1 MKIINFF
8 ILTKKV
14 KSFDIS
20 IISDNCTNFGY
31 QSNMHSNTSKINSIS
46 QDSYNYHESVKTYK
60 VNLNQ
65 SGEAKSRHQPEG
77 WQRREAKS
85 IILREDY

>member
-1 MKIINFF
+1 MKIINSF

-14 KSFDIS
+14 KSFNIS
-20 IISDNCTNFGY
+20 IINDNCTNY
-31 QSNMHSNTSKINSIS
+31 VIRNTTHSNTSKINSIS

-65 SGEAKSRHQPEG
+65 LGEANNRRQPEG
-77 WQRREAKS
+77 QRQV
-85 IILREDY
+85 I